1 MLKFLLL
8 IAVIAGAY
16 YGYRYLNRREAEKAA
31 EKLRREQAPAAPQ
44 APAAQAPASQASSQP
59 ASEDMVACPVCGT
72 YRPASAPRCDTPGC
86 SANKAA

>member
-16 YGYRYLNRREAEKAA
+16 YGFRYLNRREAEKAA
-31 EKLRREQAPAAPQ
+31 EKLRREQAPGQQSAQQSGRQPAP
-44 APAAQAPASQASSQP
+44 SP
-59 ASEDMVACPVCGT
+59 ASEDMVACPACGT
-72 YRPASAPRCDTPGC
+72 YRPASSPQCDTPGC

>member
-31 EKLRREQAPAAPQ
+31 EKLRREAQPPASREPPPQTPQ
-44 APAAQAPASQASSQP
+44 A
-59 ASEDMVACPVCGT
+59 ASEDMVACPSCGT
-72 YRPASAPRCDTPGC
+72 YRPASAQGCDTPGC

>member
-1 MLKFLLL
+1 MFKFLLL

-31 EKLRREQAPAAPQ
+31 EKLRRESQ
-44 APAAQAPASQASSQP
+44 QASGQDMASRAPVAQKPAQP
-59 ASEDMVACPVCGT
+59 ASEDMVACPACGT
-72 YRPASAPRCDTPGC
+72 YRPASAPACDTPGC

>member
-8 IAVIAGAY
+8 IAVIVGAY
-16 YGYRYLNRREAEKAA
+16 YGFRYLNRREAEKAA
-31 EKLRREQAPAAPQ
+31 EKLRRESQPPSHSAGQPKQNPSAA
-44 APAAQAPASQASSQP
+44 QP

-72 YRPASAPRCDTPGC
+72 YRPASAPNCDTPGC